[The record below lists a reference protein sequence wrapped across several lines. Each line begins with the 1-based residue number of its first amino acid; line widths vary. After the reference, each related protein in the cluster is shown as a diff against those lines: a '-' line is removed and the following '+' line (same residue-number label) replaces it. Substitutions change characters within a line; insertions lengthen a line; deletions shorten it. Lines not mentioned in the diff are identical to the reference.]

1 MSLNQRQGACIAD
14 FICKKKS
21 AEYSW
26 ICRKK
31 SKNGAPRGQIKFKT
45 PKIRNLVRNGDI
57 ENRNG
62 KK

>member
-1 MSLNQRQGACIAD
+1 MLIS
-14 FICKKKS
+14 FVKKKS

-45 PKIRNLVRNGDI
+45 PKIRNLVRNGGI